1 MGNKSIFEVETA
13 FDGCANKCPDF
24 EIDIK
29 AMKSIGGYYVFR
41 TLSCKHCERCDLIS
55 KAFKEEA
62 K

>member
-29 AMKSIGGYYVFR
+29 AMKLIGGYYVFR
-41 TLSCKHCERCDLIS
+41 TLSCEHCERCDLQ
-55 KAFKEEA
+55 
-62 K
+62 